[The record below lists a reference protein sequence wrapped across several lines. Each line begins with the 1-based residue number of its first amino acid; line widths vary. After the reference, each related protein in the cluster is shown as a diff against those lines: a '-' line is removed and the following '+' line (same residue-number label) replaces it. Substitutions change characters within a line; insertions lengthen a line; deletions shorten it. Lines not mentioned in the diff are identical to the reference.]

1 MANQNKL
8 AEMMKARNPLSQRE
22 AVTPVKLYTN
32 PQEDKPTK
40 QQESIQVD
48 KTTSIQTD
56 KETRPQAVKP
66 VKGETAKG
74 ASSQPTKYT
83 THLTKEVIKA
93 VKRYALETDQKD
105 YEVMQEAITSYLRT
119 KGQKIGG

>member
-48 KTTSIQTD
+48 KTTSKQV
-56 KETRPQAVKP
+56 EEQTRPQADKPARGEVVK
-66 VKGETAKG
+66 E
-74 ASSQPTKYT
+74 ASGQMAKYT
-83 THLTKEVIKA
+83 THLTPKAIKA
-93 VKRYALETDQKD
+93 VKRYALETDRKD
-105 YEVMQEAITSYLRT
+105 YEIMQEAVEEYLKR
-119 KGQKIGG
+119 KNQPIK